1 MAVVTNSKSQHP
13 QVSPR
18 PLITPIALGL
28 SIAPAEAAPAE
39 AEEAGLRAGLRIAQ
53 LQALSEAA
61 SSQGVDGDLA
71 SYINS
76 LRVEADK
83 TNLRLLTAYLKV
95 GKQTRALELVGNLH
109 QSKSIEGALKIANHF
124 HMPQLAERITSFL
137 EDKIQYEQEQEQL
150 QQQQVG
156 VWPTSEV
163 PSQQL
168 SQADLENVQPT
179 DGDQGA
185 NNGYDARAKP
195 LQTSS
200 KVAAA
205 GQKRKTTD
213 VVVGLASEPKANPF
227 ARKKVVK

>member
-1 MAVVTNSKSQHP
+1 
-13 QVSPR
+13 
-18 PLITPIALGL
+18 
-28 SIAPAEAAPAE
+28 
-39 AEEAGLRAGLRIAQ
+39 
-53 LQALSEAA
+53 
-61 SSQGVDGDLA
+61 
-71 SYINS
+71 
-76 LRVEADK
+76 
-83 TNLRLLTAYLKV
+83 
-95 GKQTRALELVGNLH
+95 
-109 QSKSIEGALKIANHF
+109 
-124 HMPQLAERITSFL
+124 MPQLAERITSFL